1 MRLALRLL
9 QVLLLLALAAAA
21 RWLWH
26 QYGRGG
32 PCPFSARWVL
42 HLPLRGLVH
51 PVRRTL
57 RESHVRPG
65 AIVLE
70 LGPGTGYFS
79 IEAAR
84 ILGPEGRLVCI
95 DLQPDMAMALRQRLS
110 SSEVRNADVVIG
122 EAGALPLADQSVDC
136 AFLVTVLGEIPDRPR
151 AIRELRRVLSPGGIM
166 SVTETLPDPDY
177 QFMGS
182 VRDLARAAGFEVL
195 EEIRRF
201 LGYTLN
207 FTRLDH
213 GFD

>member
-9 QVLLLLALAAAA
+9 QVLPLLALAAAA
-21 RWLWH
+21 YWLGDR
-26 QYGRGG
+26 YGPRG
-32 PCPFSARWVL
+32 PCPFSARWLL

-57 RESHVRPG
+57 RESHVQPG

-79 IEAAR
+79 LEAAR

-95 DLQPDMAMALRQRLS
+95 DLQPDMAITLRRRLS
-110 SSEVRNADVVIG
+110 RSKIQNADVVIG
-122 EAGALPLADQSVDC
+122 EASALPLADQSVDC

-151 AIRELRRVLSPGGIM
+151 ALRELRRVLARRGIL

-177 QFMGS
+177 QFMS
-182 VRDLARAAGFEVL
+182 SLRDLAGAAGFQVV

-201 LGYTLN
+201 PGYTLN
-207 FTRLDH
+207 FTRLDQ
-213 GFD
+213 

>member
-9 QVLLLLALAAAA
+9 QVLPLLALAAAA
-21 RWLWH
+21 RWLWKR
-26 QYGRGG
+26 YGRGG

-42 HLPLRGLVH
+42 HLPPRGLVH

-79 IEAAR
+79 LEAAR
-84 ILGPEGRLVCI
+84 IVGPEGRLVCI
-95 DLQPDMAMALRQRLS
+95 DLQPQMAMALRRRLS
-110 SSEVRNADVVIG
+110 SSDVRNADVVIG
-122 EAGALPLADQSVDC
+122 EASALPLADQSVDC
-136 AFLVTVLGEIPDRPR
+136 AFLVTVLGEIPERPR
-151 AIRELRRVLSPGGIM
+151 ALRELRRVLAPGGVL

-182 VRDLARAAGFEVL
+182 VRDLARAAGFQVI

-207 FTRLDH
+207 FARSDQ
-213 GFD
+213 

>member
-1 MRLALRLL
+1 MVMRLVFRLSK
-9 QVLLLLALAAAA
+9 VLPLLALAAAA
-21 RWLWH
+21 FWLLARH
-26 QYGRGG
+26 RRG
-32 PCPFSARWVL
+32 PCPFSARWLL
-42 HLPLRGLVH
+42 HLPLRGLAH

-79 IEAAR
+79 LEAAR
-84 ILGPEGRLVCI
+84 IVGPKGRLVCI
-95 DLQPDMAMALRQRLS
+95 DLQPDMAMALRRRLS
-110 SSEVRNADVVIG
+110 SSDARNADVVIG

-151 AIRELRRVLSPGGIM
+151 ALRELRRVLAPQGIL

-182 VRDLARAAGFEVL
+182 VRDLAGAAGFQVL
-195 EEIRRF
+195 EETRRF

-207 FTRLDH
+207 FARSNQ
-213 GFD
+213 

>member
-9 QVLLLLALAAAA
+9 QVLPLLALAAAA
-21 RWLWH
+21 RWLWQQH
-26 QYGRGG
+26 GRGR
-32 PCPFSARWVL
+32 PCPFSARWLL
-42 HLPLRGLVH
+42 HLPPRGLVH

-79 IEAAR
+79 LEAAR

-95 DLQPDMAMALRQRLS
+95 DLQPDMAMALRRRLS

-136 AFLVTVLGEIPDRPR
+136 AFLVTVLGEIPERPR
-151 AIRELRRVLSPGGIM
+151 ALRELRRVLAPEGIL

-182 VRDLARAAGFEVL
+182 VRDLARAAGFQVI

-207 FTRLDH
+207 FARSDQ
-213 GFD
+213 